1 MSKKSFDTL
10 AVQAGT
16 ESVEK
21 HFGAVSVP
29 IYNASLFAFT
39 DAESGAKIHN
49 YETEGYFY
57 SRLGNPTTDALE
69 RALCD
74 LEQGE
79 DALCFASGMA
89 AITTAILALVETGA
103 HIVAPAS
110 HYATTGSFLKF
121 LAEKFGIETTFVD
134 ASNAENYRLAARPNT
149 KIFYIETP
157 ANPTLQITDI
167 AEVSRIAR
175 ESGAISIADNTF
187 ATPFNQNPLALG
199 ADLVVHSATKY
210 LGGHS
215 DLSAGAIVGSRE
227 IVDKIRHST
236 MKLFGGC
243 ISPNTAWLVLRGI
256 KTLAVRM
263 EKHNANAEKIAGFLE
278 NHDKVCAVFHPS
290 LASHQNHEI
299 AKKQMRGFG
308 GMIAFDVGTI
318 EAGKTFLNNLKL
330 CAIATSL
337 GGVETIIQHSASMT
351 NANTPKDLR
360 EKAGITDGLLRL
372 SVGIENA
379 DDLIEDLRQSL
390 EKMQVISA

>member
-1 MSKKSFDTL
+1 MSEESFESL
-10 AVQAGT
+10 AVHAGA
-16 ESVEK
+16 EPVEK

-29 IYNASLFAFT
+29 IYNASLFAFS
-39 DAESGAKIHN
+39 DAESGGKIHN
-49 YETEGYFY
+49 YEAEGYFY

-69 RALCD
+69 KALGE
-74 LEQGE
+74 LEKGE

-89 AITTAILALVETGA
+89 AITTTILGLIETGA
-103 HIVAPAS
+103 HIVAPVS
-110 HYATTGSFLKF
+110 HYATTGAFLGF
-121 LAEKFGIETTFVD
+121 LAEKFGVETTFVD
-134 ASNAENYRLAARPNT
+134 AGSAENYKNAARKNT
-149 KIFYIETP
+149 KIFYVETP

-167 AEVSRIAR
+167 TEVAKFAR
-175 ESGAISIADNTF
+175 EKNVISIADNTF

-215 DLSAGAIVGSRE
+215 DLSAGAVIGSHE
-227 IVDKIRHST
+227 IVDKIRHSS

-243 ISPNTAWLVLRGI
+243 LSPNTAWLVLRGI

-263 EKHNANAEKIAGFLE
+263 EKHNSNAGEIARFLAN
-278 NHDKVCAVFHPS
+278 HSKVKAVFHPS
-290 LASHQNHEI
+290 LANHQNHEI

-318 EAGKTFLNNLKL
+318 EAGKRFLNNLKL
-330 CAIATSL
+330 VTIATSL
-337 GGVETIIQHSASMT
+337 GGVETVAQHSASMT

-360 EKAGITDGLLRL
+360 EKAGITDGLIRL

-379 DDLIEDLRQSL
+379 GDLIRDLENAL
-390 EKMQVISA
+390 DLI

>member
-1 MSKKSFDTL
+1 MSEKSFETL
-10 AVQAGT
+10 AVHAGA
-16 ESVEK
+16 EPVEK

-29 IYNASLFAFT
+29 IYNASLFAFS
-39 DAESGAKIHN
+39 DAESGGKIHN
-49 YETEGYFY
+49 YEAEGFFY

-69 RALCD
+69 KALCE
-74 LEQGE
+74 LEKGE

-89 AITTAILALVETGA
+89 AITTTILGLVETGA
-103 HIVAPAS
+103 HIVAPES
-110 HYATTGSFLKF
+110 HYATTGAFLGF
-121 LAEKFGIETTFVD
+121 LAEKFGVETTFVD
-134 ASNAENYRLAARPNT
+134 AGDAENYKNAARENT

-167 AEVSRIAR
+167 AEVARFAR
-175 ESGAISIADNTF
+175 EKNVISIADNTF

-199 ADLVVHSATKY
+199 VDLVVHSATKY

-215 DLSAGAIVGSRE
+215 DLSAGAIIGSRA
-227 IVDKIRHST
+227 IVNKIRHSS

-243 ISPNTAWLVLRGI
+243 LSPNTAWLVLRGI

-263 EKHNANAEKIAGFLE
+263 EKHNSNAEEIAQVLV
-278 NHDKVCAVFHPS
+278 NHSKVKTVFHPS
-290 LASHQNHEI
+290 LANHQNHEI

-330 CAIATSL
+330 VTIATSL
-337 GGVETIIQHSASMT
+337 GGVETIAQHSASMT

-360 EKAGITDGLLRL
+360 EKAGITDGLIRL

-379 DDLIEDLRQSL
+379 DDLIRDLENALDS
-390 EKMQVISA
+390 I

>member
-1 MSKKSFDTL
+1 MNEKSLETM
-10 AVQAGT
+10 AVHAGT
-16 ESVEK
+16 ETTEK

-29 IYNASLFAFT
+29 IYNSSLFAFS

-49 YETEGYFY
+49 YEAEGYFY

-69 RALCD
+69 KALCE
-74 LEQGE
+74 LEGGE
-79 DALCFASGMA
+79 DALCFASGMS
-89 AITTAILALVETGA
+89 AITTAILGLIETGA
-103 HIVAPAS
+103 HIVAPES
-110 HYATTGSFLKF
+110 HYATTGSFLRF

-134 ASNAENYRLAARPNT
+134 ATNAENYKNAARENT

-167 AEVSRIAR
+167 AEVAKSAR
-175 ESGAISIADNTF
+175 ERNIISIADNTF

-199 ADLVVHSATKY
+199 VDLVAHSATKY

-236 MKLFGGC
+236 MKLFGGAM
-243 ISPNTAWLVLRGI
+243 SPNTAWLVLRGI

-263 EKHNANAEKIAGFLE
+263 ERHNENAEKIARFLV
-278 NHDKVCAVFHPS
+278 NHEKVKTVFHPS
-290 LASHQNHEI
+290 LPQHQNHEI

-318 EAGKTFLNNLKL
+318 KQGKTFLNALNLVT
-330 CAIATSL
+330 IATSL
-337 GGVETIIQHSASMT
+337 GGVETVAQHSASMT
-351 NANTPKDLR
+351 NADTTKEMR
-360 EKAGITDGLLRL
+360 EKTGITDGLIRL
-372 SVGIENA
+372 SVGIESA
-379 DDLIEDLRQSL
+379 DDLIFDLKNAL
-390 EKMQVISA
+390 AVI

>member
-1 MSKKSFDTL
+1 MGEKSFETL
-10 AVQAGT
+10 AVHAGR
-16 ESVEK
+16 EPVEK

-29 IYNASLFAFT
+29 IYNASLYAFA
-39 DAESGAKIHN
+39 DAETGGKIHN
-49 YETEGYFY
+49 YEAEGYFY

-69 RALCD
+69 KALCD

-89 AITTAILALVETGA
+89 AITTSVLGLVETGA
-103 HIVAPAS
+103 HLVAPES
-110 HYATTGSFLKF
+110 HYATTGAFFGF
-121 LAEKFGIETTFVD
+121 LAEKFGVETTFVD
-134 ASNAENYRLAARPNT
+134 ATDAKNYKRAARENT

-167 AEVSRIAR
+167 AKVARIAR
-175 ESGAISIADNTF
+175 EANAISIADNTF

-215 DLSAGAIVGSRE
+215 DLSAGAVVGRRE

-243 ISPNTAWLVLRGI
+243 LAPNTAWLVLRGI
-256 KTLAVRM
+256 KTLALRM
-263 EKHNANAEKIAGFLE
+263 ERHNSNAEKIARFLAT
-278 NHDKVCAVFHPS
+278 HSKVKAVFHPS
-290 LASHQNHEI
+290 LSDHANHET

-318 EAGKTFLNNLKL
+318 DAGKALLNNLKL
-330 CAIATSL
+330 VTIATSL
-337 GGVETIIQHSASMT
+337 GGVETIAQHSASMT
-351 NANTPKDLR
+351 NANTPKYIR
-360 EKAGITDGLLRL
+360 EKAGITDGLIRL
-372 SVGIENA
+372 SVGVENA

-390 EKMQVISA
+390 EKL

>member
-1 MSKKSFDTL
+1 MNDKSFDTL
-10 AVQAGT
+10 AVHAGMET
-16 ESVEK
+16 HEK

-29 IYNASLFAFT
+29 IYNASLFAFA

-49 YETEGYFY
+49 YEAEGYFY

-69 RALCD
+69 KALCE

-79 DALCFASGMA
+79 DALCFASGMS
-89 AITTAILALVETGA
+89 AITTAILGLIETGA
-103 HIVAPAS
+103 HIVAPES

-121 LAEKFGIETTFVD
+121 LAEKFGVETTFID
-134 ASNAENYRLAARPNT
+134 ATNVENYKIAARENT

-157 ANPTLQITDI
+157 ANPTLQITNI
-167 AEVSRIAR
+167 EEVAKIAR
-175 ESGAISIADNTF
+175 EKNIISIADNTF

-199 ADLVVHSATKY
+199 VDLVAHSATKY

-227 IVDKIRHST
+227 IVDKIRHSS
-236 MKLFGGC
+236 MKLFGGA
-243 ISPNTAWLVLRGI
+243 IAPNTAWLALRGI

-263 EKHNANAEKIAGFLE
+263 EKHNSNAENIARFLE
-278 NHDKVCAVFHPS
+278 SYEKVKAVFHPS
-290 LASHQNHEI
+290 LPNHKNHQI

-318 EAGKTFLNNLKL
+318 EAGKKFLNNLKL
-330 CAIATSL
+330 CTIATSL
-337 GGVETIIQHSASMT
+337 GGVETIAQHSASMT
-351 NANTPKDLR
+351 NANTPKELR
-360 EKAGITDGLLRL
+360 EKAGITNGLIRL

-379 DDLIEDLRQSL
+379 DDLIADLEQSL
-390 EKMQVISA
+390 NQI

>member
-1 MSKKSFDTL
+1 MSDKSFDTL
-10 AVQAGT
+10 AVHAGT
-16 ESVEK
+16 ETQEK

-29 IYNASLFAFT
+29 IYNASLFAFA

-49 YETEGYFY
+49 YEAEGYFY

-69 RALCD
+69 KALCE

-79 DALCFASGMA
+79 DALCFASGMSG
-89 AITTAILALVETGA
+89 ITTAILGLIETGT
-103 HIVAPAS
+103 HIVAPES

-121 LAEKFGIETTFVD
+121 LAEKFGIETTFID
-134 ASNAENYRLAARPNT
+134 ATNVENYKIATRENT

-167 AEVSRIAR
+167 AEVAKIAR
-175 ESGAISIADNTF
+175 EKNIISIADNTF

-199 ADLVVHSATKY
+199 VDLVAHSATKY

-227 IVDKIRHST
+227 IVDKIRHSS
-236 MKLFGGC
+236 MKLFGGA
-243 ISPNTAWLVLRGI
+243 IAPNTAWLVLRGI

-263 EKHNANAEKIAGFLE
+263 EKHNSNAENIARFLE
-278 NHDKVCAVFHPS
+278 SHEKVKTVFHPS
-290 LASHQNHEI
+290 LPNHKNHQI

-318 EAGKTFLNNLKL
+318 EAGKKFLNNLKL
-330 CAIATSL
+330 CTIATSL
-337 GGVETIIQHSASMT
+337 GGVETIAQHSASMT
-351 NANTPKDLR
+351 NANTPKELR
-360 EKAGITDGLLRL
+360 EKAGITDGLIRL

-379 DDLIEDLRQSL
+379 DDLIADLEQSL
-390 EKMQVISA
+390 NQI